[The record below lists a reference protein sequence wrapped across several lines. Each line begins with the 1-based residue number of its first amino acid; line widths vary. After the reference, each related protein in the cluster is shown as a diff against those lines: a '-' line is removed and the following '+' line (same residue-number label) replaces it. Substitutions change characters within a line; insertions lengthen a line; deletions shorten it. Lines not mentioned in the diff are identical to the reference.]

1 MQKLKLI
8 LTFKIIPY
16 PPLVKIIQIPPSVSS
31 LFAVTKGWTA
41 CPSLLTAKN
50 LFFMRFSATHCK
62 KTLTIFGVES
72 SICDLAMQSG
82 KDISCVSRLDYV
94 EVL

>member
-1 MQKLKLI
+1 MQKQKLI

-50 LFFMRFSATHCK
+50 LFFMRFSTTVCKK

-72 SICDLAMQSG
+72 SNCDLAMQSG
-82 KDISCVSRLDYV
+82 KDISHVSRVDYV
-94 EVL
+94 EV